1 MRFLHL
7 FFKKELRLKIPRQ
20 KLKRDKEISLFL
32 YRNQKRYHPNIST
45 KAITTI
51 QKF

>member
-7 FFKKELRLKIPRQ
+7 FFKKELRLKILRQ
-20 KLKRDKEISLFL
+20 KLKRDKDISLFL
-32 YRNQKRYHPNIST
+32 YRKQKRYHPNIST
-45 KAITTI
+45 KAIITI